1 MERFLKGVFFFFFIL
16 FFLFATKGEVRA
28 QVCTYETVGNYCKPI
43 SCIRAQC
50 TGVCEMTTGGGY
62 TCTEKDPGYLYACKE
77 GNEGQLCNGGI
88 CKKVGSEYKCTRE
101 EGTTVCEQLGGT
113 CYDKSAGCPDGTV
126 KYTTGSPCHS
136 TNKVCCISNPDNAC
150 TNAGGQCQKGGLFG
164 CSAGTEHFGAGDSEC
179 ASRNPEIPRC
189 CIEQQSSPCKGKK
202 VNASCTHNG
211 LPGTCR
217 YYGDGRSGLYCDVTL
232 HPCDKDHV
240 GQNCDGGICT
250 KVAVSNGGRIVYE
263 YRCEPH
269 PELPDAEK
277 QWWENTYQ
285 APERGIEG
293 MDEEPPTIGGLGDM
307 VTKVIN
313 YLFPIAGLVCL
324 VFIIQGGYMWIVSA
338 GNPESLK
345 KAQGTLTWAIIGL
358 VLTMII
364 FGILTVLL
372 NFLYK

>member
-113 CYDKSAGCPDGTV
+113 CYDKSAGCPNGTER
-126 KYTTGSPCHS
+126 YTKDSPCHN

-150 TNAGGQCQKGGLFG
+150 TNAGGQCQKGGIFG
-164 CSAGTEHFGAGDSEC
+164 CSSGTEHFGAGDSEC
-179 ASRNPEIPRC
+179 TNRNPETPRC
-189 CIEQQSSPCKGKK
+189 CVAQQSSPCKGKRSG
-202 VNASCTHNG
+202 ASCTHNG
-211 LPGTCR
+211 LPGTCK

-285 APERGIEG
+285 DPKRGIEE

-364 FGILTVLL
+364 FGVLTVLL